1 MSERFS
7 IEIDASPWMDANGIE
22 SSVYLGDGC
31 EPVYNSKLTYKELI
45 DQELEAHT
53 ICGKLTGNNI
63 EYADKFVTALE
74 EAVAYARI
82 RFEELQQ

>member
-1 MSERFS
+1 MSEKVY
-7 IEIDASPWMDANGIE
+7 IEIDTSPWMDANGIE

-53 ICGKLTGNNI
+53 IFGKLTGNNI
-63 EYADKFVTALE
+63 EYAEEFVIALE
-74 EAVAYARI
+74 EAAAYARK
-82 RFEELQQ
+82 RFEELQ